1 MFAWWNRKQDY
12 ETHNLRIMC
21 ASLHRWIGKLQGEVN
36 ELKERVQDL
45 ERTQKS
51 FADDLLDV
59 QADLTLIHNIEGY
72 EDWREEIGK
81 PVSKPTDIVK

>member
-1 MFAWWNRKQDY
+1 MFAWWNRERDS
-12 ETHNLRIMC
+12 ENHRLRMMC
-21 ASLHRWIGKLQGEVN
+21 LSLHRWVGNLQGEIN
-36 ELKERVQDL
+36 ALNERVEDL
-45 ERTQKS
+45 ENTQKS
-51 FADDLLDV
+51 FSDDLMDV